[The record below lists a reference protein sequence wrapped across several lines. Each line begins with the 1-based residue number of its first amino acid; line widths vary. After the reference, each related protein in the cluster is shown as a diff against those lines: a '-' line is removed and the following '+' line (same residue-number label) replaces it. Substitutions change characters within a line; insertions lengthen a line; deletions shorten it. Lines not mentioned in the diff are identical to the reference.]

1 MFYILS
7 IFSLNIN
14 IHIEQFCKI
23 ICFYRIMTGSVS
35 VNQNMKNPPLNVG
48 VINPPDKFYKP
59 VLYSPVQAERE
70 LGAINKDV
78 YVSIQN
84 SESITK
90 KKTPKSVFVALGLG
104 TLAICFPML
113 KKLIKR

>member
-1 MFYILS
+1 M
-7 IFSLNIN
+7 
-14 IHIEQFCKI
+14 EM
-23 ICFYRIMTGSVS
+23 ICFNKIMTGSVN

-48 VINPPDKFYKP
+48 IINPPDRHYKP

-70 LGAINKDV
+70 LGAINQDV
-78 YVSIQN
+78 YVSVKN

-104 TLAICFPML
+104 ALAICFPII
-113 KKLIKR
+113 KKLFKH